1 MTTMRKIFFFSIILI
16 GTLSSFAQE
25 SVVSSQANDS
35 SFTIAE
41 DDELSTKEESDF
53 AKEVLGDTT
62 ISFNDFS
69 IQRDTVSAIKLKR
82 DYSWITNIDSFLLAQ
97 KMDDN
102 MQSKIVIK
110 QNSGN
115 SFISN
120 FLNSGI
126 LQVLMW
132 IIAASLV
139 LFIIYKLFLSEAV
152 FNKRKTK
159 AGINLQTEELDIHL
173 VNDYDKL
180 LNVAYAD
187 GNWRFAMRYLFLKT
201 LQKLNENE
209 MIKYAVDKTNSVYVL
224 ELPVAK
230 KNDFASLALYYEYI
244 WYGKVE
250 IQKNIFDS
258 IQIKYDHFLNKI

>member
-1 MTTMRKIFFFSIILI
+1 MRKLFLFLLVLFV
-16 GTLSSFAQE
+16 TLSSFAQE

-35 SFTIAE
+35 SFITAE
-41 DDELSTKEESDF
+41 DDEFSKKEQSDF
-53 AKEVLGDTT
+53 AKDVLGDTT
-62 ISFNDFS
+62 VDFNNFS
-69 IQRDTVSAIKLKR
+69 IKRDTVSAIKLKK

-97 KMDDN
+97 KKEDS

-115 SFISN
+115 SFLSN

-180 LNVAYAD
+180 LHDAYAD
-187 GNWRFAMRYLFLKT
+187 GNWRFAMRFLFLKT
-201 LQKLNENE
+201 LQKLNEKQ
-209 MIKYAVDKTNSVYVL
+209 MIKYAVDKTNSTYLL
-224 ELPVAK
+224 ELPAAK
-230 KNDFASLALYYEYI
+230 KSDFASLALYYEYI

-258 IQIKYDHFLNKI
+258 IQNKYDHFLNKI

>member
-1 MTTMRKIFFFSIILI
+1 MITMRKLFLFLLVLFV
-16 GTLSSFAQE
+16 TLLPFAQE

-35 SFTIAE
+35 SFITAE
-41 DDELSTKEESDF
+41 DDEFSKKERSDF
-53 AKEVLGDTT
+53 AKDVLGDTT
-62 ISFNDFS
+62 VDFNDFS
-69 IQRDTVSAIKLKR
+69 IQRDTVSAIKLKK

-97 KMDDN
+97 KKEDS

-115 SFISN
+115 SFLSN

-180 LNVAYAD
+180 LHDAYAD
-187 GNWRFAMRYLFLKT
+187 GNWRFAMRFLFLKT
-201 LQKLNENE
+201 LQKLNEKQ
-209 MIKYAVDKTNSVYVL
+209 MIKYAVDKTNSTYLL
-224 ELPVAK
+224 ELPAAK
-230 KNDFASLALYYEYI
+230 KSDFASLALYYEYI

-258 IQIKYDHFLNKI
+258 IQNKSDHFLNKI